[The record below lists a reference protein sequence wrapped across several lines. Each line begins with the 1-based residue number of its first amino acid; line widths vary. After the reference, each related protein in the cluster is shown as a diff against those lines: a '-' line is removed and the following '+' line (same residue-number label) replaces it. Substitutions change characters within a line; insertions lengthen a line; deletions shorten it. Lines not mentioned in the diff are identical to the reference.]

1 MQDQSFLLDQNQD
14 VVAGMDHL
22 TVAGMGHLFKPH
34 HVEALEVILLILLDN
49 KEIFSSHATAC
60 FTQVEEAMKVMKVQ
74 WS

>member
-1 MQDQSFLLDQNQD
+1 MLSASLQVQVQSFLLDQNQD

-22 TVAGMGHLFKPH
+22 FKPH
-34 HVEALEVILLILLDN
+34 HVEALEVILHILLDN

-60 FTQVEEAMKVMKVQ
+60 FIQVEEATKVMKVQ